1 MNERPAGP
9 PSGPPSGRPA
19 QPAVENSLTPND
31 GWHCSHLY
39 YALDRAVLASMSA
52 DAIAAGRA
60 QLVDVVNPAGEHAT
74 ERLQT
79 AIVSGGK
86 ADFSLMLMDPDP
98 IKADA
103 IHRRVLN
110 SQLGP
115 AIRTPYSFVSISEV
129 SEYVPTVEQY
139 AERLIRE
146 GEEPGSPSYEAKVN
160 GYAQRLPMMNRQRLT
175 PEFPDW
181 PVSCFYPMN
190 KIRDPHANWFML
202 PFSRRNEL
210 MAEHALSGRA
220 FANRVTQLITVGVG
234 LDDWEWGVT
243 LWARNPAF
251 LTEIVYKMRFDQA
264 SARYAE
270 FGPFY
275 TSYLKPAA
283 EMLDHC
289 LQS

>member
-1 MNERPAGP
+1 MSER
-9 PSGPPSGRPA
+9 PSGPPSGRPPA
-19 QPAVENSLTPND
+19 PAVENSLTPND
-31 GWHCSHLY
+31 GWHCSHIY
-39 YALDRAVLASMSA
+39 YAFDRGVLAAMTA
-52 DAIAAGRA
+52 DAVAAGRVELQRVLDPTA
-60 QLVDVVNPAGEHAT
+60 ENAPQ
-74 ERLQT
+74 RLQT
-79 AIVSGGK
+79 AMVSGGK

-110 SQLGP
+110 SKLGP
-115 AIRTPYSFVSISEV
+115 ALRVIYSFVSISEV

-139 AERLIRE
+139 SQRLVRE
-146 GEEPGSPSYEAKVN
+146 GEVSGSPSYEAKVSA
-160 GYAQRLPMMNRQRLT
+160 YAQRLPMMNRQRLT

-190 KIRDPHANWFML
+190 KIRHPHANWFTL

-210 MAEHALSGRA
+210 MSEHALSGRA

-243 LWARNPAF
+243 LWARNPAY

-270 FGPFY
+270 FGQFY
-275 TSYLKPAA
+275 TSYLKSPA

-289 LQS
+289 LQPA